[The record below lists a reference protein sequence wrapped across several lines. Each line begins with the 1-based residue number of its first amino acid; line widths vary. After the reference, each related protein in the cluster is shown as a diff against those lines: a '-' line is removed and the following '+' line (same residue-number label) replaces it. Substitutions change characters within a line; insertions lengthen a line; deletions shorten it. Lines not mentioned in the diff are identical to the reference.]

1 MRISINI
8 YSNQNVIKMFYSRG
22 YVSLDAG
29 DLASMLK
36 YNAHLTPR
44 FQQYNGMGR
53 SVTKDFEL

>member
-1 MRISINI
+1 MEL
-8 YSNQNVIKMFYSRG
+8 FHSRG

-53 SVTKDFEL
+53 SKTLIYPMTKDFEL